1 MVVGALTSNTQ
12 DGFGRFDKLNNKD
25 GCGRFDKL
33 NNEDGCGRFDE
44 YRAGRLWAL

>member
-1 MVVGALTSNTQ
+1 MGALMSNRQ
-12 DGFGRFDKLNNKD
+12 YVCGRFDKLNNKD

-44 YRAGRLWAL
+44 YRAGWLWAL

>member
-1 MVVGALTSNTQ
+1 MGALTSNMQ
-12 DGFGRFDKLNNKD
+12 DGCGRFDKLNNKD